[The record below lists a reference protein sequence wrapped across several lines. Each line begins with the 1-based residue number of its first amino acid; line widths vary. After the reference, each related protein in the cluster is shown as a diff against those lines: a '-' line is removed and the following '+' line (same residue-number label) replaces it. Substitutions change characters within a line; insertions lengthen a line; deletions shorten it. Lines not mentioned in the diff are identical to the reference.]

1 MNVVLH
7 LDSAIA
13 IDPSNADEHKY
24 TGLAQE
30 KLGRADLAEEHL
42 KTAIRLKPQGLGYHL
57 ALAEFYEPRGK
68 IKQAIREFEAEL
80 SLTSGDAELKKH
92 IEKLQRTD
100 RQQ

>member
-1 MNVVLH
+1 M
-7 LDSAIA
+7 
-13 IDPSNADEHKY
+13 
-24 TGLAQE
+24 
-30 KLGRADLAEEHL
+30 
-42 KTAIRLKPQGLGYHL
+42 